1 MVFKADKR
9 FQRAFQLCLPSLSGV
24 TQPAAHRLLNYL
36 HKIGFEGRIKN
47 KKRKKLK
54 FECIKNLIEERNGNK
69 SSRRSTL
76 ASADLQGITGEF
88 WKSCWFLFPPLSFS
102 LSPIPVPPFKNQAT
116 PLILH
121 FQCLLQCSAL
131 LAGEERDVNW

>member
-69 SSRRSTL
+69 SSCRSTL

-88 WKSCWFLFPPLSFS
+88 WKSCWFLFPPPQFLAVPHPCSPFQKPSNSTYFTLSVPFAV
-102 LSPIPVPPFKNQAT
+102 LSPV
-116 PLILH
+116 
-121 FQCLLQCSAL
+121 S
-131 LAGEERDVNW
+131 R